1 LFENSF
7 GLINHNRDEDTA
19 MVYAINTDI

>member
-19 MVYAINTDI
+19 MVYAINTAN